1 MQALA
6 LDLLEQVAG
15 VLAEHLNVYVAVDT
29 AHPLLGGEVVLRL
42 AGVGIEAQAGHH
54 AADHGPWAQ
63 LMAQLD
69 GQSAGHHLVMHG
81 LIHDLVK
88 VLAREAVR
96 DQRAAGNGVAQHGVH
111 LVEGEPVFDVLAK
124 ALKADAG
131 VLDKEVDH
139 LAGCPAV
146 EVGHKG
152 QRRVIV
158 AQGDQRLNAVGLA
171 LLEHIL
177 VEGNALFVGLFVPG
191 VGEDAAPADGGT
203 EHLVA
208 HLGHQ
213 GDILFIMV
221 IEVGAMALGVVVL
234 GAGLEGSFQVSSAVG
249 KLLGIVRH
257 TYVAVRQ
264 AVLNGHALAA
274 LVPGTLTLVSGFC
287 AAPEKAF
294 RESITCVFH
303 SFYPFLITVSSLSPW
318 RILPLS
324 AAANTSR

>member
-1 MQALA
+1 M
-6 LDLLEQVAG
+6 
-15 VLAEHLNVYVAVDT
+15 
-29 AHPLLGGEVVLRL
+29 
-42 AGVGIEAQAGHH
+42 
-54 AADHGPWAQ
+54 
-63 LMAQLD
+63 
-69 GQSAGHHLVMHG
+69 
-81 LIHDLVK
+81 
-88 VLAREAVR
+88 
-96 DQRAAGNGVAQHGVH
+96 AQHGVH

-152 QRRVIV
+152 
-158 AQGDQRLNAVGLA
+158 
-171 LLEHIL
+171 L
-177 VEGNALFVGLFVPG
+177 VEGNALFVGLFIPG
-191 VGEDAAPADGGT
+191 VGEDAAPADGGA

-234 GAGLEGSFQVSSAVG
+234 GAGLEGGFQVSSAVG